1 MIEYPDRLGYYQVGN
16 LKYYSKLEAIEA
28 QQRTGIHP
36 HWNFNEAVYGSYNW
50 TVEPD
55 ISITEL
61 YKQRAQ
67 QIRDTYDYVVLMYS
81 GGADSFNVLNSFL
94 SNDIKID
101 EIASFTNYEATGD
114 RENYLNAE
122 IFRVSI
128 PLVEELKN
136 KFTWLKHRVLDLT
149 QMTIDFFGQ
158 EQNKFNWIYELNFM
172 FNPNAASRES
182 LPLKIK
188 EWADIINSGK
198 KFCILW
204 GHDKPRMS
212 YQNGKFIFRF
222 IDIIDNACTVKSI
235 SGQQPYTDELFYW
248 SPSCPKIVIKQ
259 AHLIKNYLNSGD
271 VSELPFVSTEKSDL
285 AFKTVNGVKYW
296 LSNHGVHSL
305 IYPGWNIN
313 TFSLGKPASGIITPR
328 DSWFFSIDDHHTIKY
343 NYRVGIEKLWQLVPD
358 YWKNNPSDLSP
369 GLIGCWSRDY
379 YLDQ

>member
-235 SGQQPYTDELFYW
+235 YGQQP
-248 SPSCPKIVIKQ
+248 
-259 AHLIKNYLNSGD
+259 
-271 VSELPFVSTEKSDL
+271 
-285 AFKTVNGVKYW
+285 
-296 LSNHGVHSL
+296 
-305 IYPGWNIN
+305 
-313 TFSLGKPASGIITPR
+313 
-328 DSWFFSIDDHHTIKY
+328 
-343 NYRVGIEKLWQLVPD
+343 
-358 YWKNNPSDLSP
+358 
-369 GLIGCWSRDY
+369 
-379 YLDQ
+379 